1 MSHRTSF
8 ATLCQNSFLAAILA
22 CCLAGC
28 GEAEPETYQ
37 LSGTATFDGK
47 PIPAGQIYFM
57 PDGSKNN
64 SGPAGFAQIHDGKF
78 DTKLEG
84 GKGHVAGPMIV
95 KIEGFDPAGKT
106 KDAAGEEIVQSLFP
120 TYETTADLPKED
132 STQGLRCPQGS
143 GQQGNPIRKQPATG
157 GRSLSRRIFGIV
169 VQLWPGRE
177 VSAPAMTIS
186 KPRSS
191 II

>member
-1 MSHRTSF
+1 MSHRTSP
-8 ATLCQNSFLAAILA
+8 ATLFRSGFFVAIAACWLV
-22 CCLAGC
+22 GC

-37 LSGTATFDGK
+37 LSGTVTFDGK

-84 GKGHVAGPMIV
+84 GKGHASGPMIV
-95 KIEGFDPAGKT
+95 KIEGFDPAGKSA
-106 KDAAGEEIVQSLFP
+106 KDANDTSGEEVVTSLFP

-132 STQGLRCPQGS
+132 STQDFPVPKEAAKKVIQTES
-143 GQQGNPIRKQPATG
+143 SQTPG
-157 GRSLSRRIFGIV
+157 GV
-169 VQLWPGRE
+169 
-177 VSAPAMTIS
+177 
-186 KPRSS
+186 
-191 II
+191 